1 MSKKKIEKEKKHLF
15 RKYASVIKAVIVL
28 IVLVLLL
35 VGTLLFKPVKKEDV
49 KEPGVLDAYDLLV
62 NKNDATCD
70 GMKAVDIKEVAAKI
84 NVSYEVI
91 DDYFFGYFA
100 ETDEDLNGNGVIDEE
115 PVVENIGY
123 ALKLK
128 LNNLKDSV
136 YVVISNDLNEDV
148 KTFHISDAD
157 SNGAITWYEGETT
170 FVRTYN
176 IKVYS
181 ANPDCSNELYREFTV
196 SAPKYNIFSRSYDCK
211 IEPYKD
217 MDICN
222 LFTFSTKSTKEE
234 EKEFSDTIRK
244 VNLQKL
250 KEKEKQN
257 NNNTQEEDKKGTVDL
272 IKDFVTKNK
281 EIAIAAGVGVVILIG
296 LVVVLIKK
304 KGKK

>member
-15 RKYASVIKAVIVL
+15 TKYASVIKAVVVL
-28 IVLVLLL
+28 IILVLLL
-35 VGTLLFKPVKKEDV
+35 VGVILFKPVKKEDV
-49 KEPGVLDAYDLLV
+49 KDPSVLESYDLLV

-70 GMKAVDIKEVAAKI
+70 GMKAVEIKETASKV
-84 NVSYEVI
+84 NVSYEII

-100 ETDEDLNGNGVIDEE
+100 ETDEDLNGNGVIDDE
-115 PVVENIGY
+115 PVIENIGY

-128 LNNLKDSV
+128 LNNLKDNI
-136 YVVISNDLNEDV
+136 YVVISNDLDENT
-148 KTFHISDAD
+148 KTYHINDAE
-157 SNGAITWYEGETT
+157 SNGVITWYEGETT

-176 IKVYS
+176 VKVYS
-181 ANPDCSNELYREFTV
+181 ANPECAGELYREFTV

-217 MDICN
+217 MDICS

-257 NNNTQEEDKKGTVDL
+257 NKQEEEKKGTVDL
-272 IKDFVTKNK
+272 IKDFITTNK
-281 EIAIAAGVGVVILIG
+281 EIAIAAGVGVVVIIG
-296 LVVVLIKK
+296 LVIVLIKK